1 MLLKKKDL
9 EKALEILATHG
20 KVLVPG
26 EENEVSK
33 FVVWEKGMD
42 VDLTKDNTLLPPKD
56 ILFPNTEKMYNYKM
70 GKEPKV
76 EEIVESPVQII
87 VGIKPCDVNSI
98 SCMDKVFLEK
108 GFVDNFYARK
118 RENLTIFAMECVSSM
133 ETCFCDSMG
142 VNPNKAPDADVM
154 LRDSKDNYNL
164 EAQTPK
170 GEEMLKELSSLL
182 KEGKANLKDTKCT
195 LTTNMTQDLSTKL
208 KGMFEHPIWD
218 EVSKPCM
225 GCGTCTYV
233 CPTCYCF
240 DIGSDNHGAEGTKF
254 RCWDSCMFS
263 DYARMAGGHDPRPSK
278 KERVRNRYMHKLSY
292 FNERYGT
299 TLCVGCGRCVSKCPS
314 GMDITDFINK
324 VQEVQ

>member
-1 MLLKKKDL
+1 
-9 EKALEILATHG
+9 
-20 KVLVPG
+20 
-26 EENEVSK
+26 
-33 FVVWEKGMD
+33 
-42 VDLTKDNTLLPPKD
+42 
-56 ILFPNTEKMYNYKM
+56 
-70 GKEPKV
+70 
-76 EEIVESPVQII
+76 
-87 VGIKPCDVNSI
+87 
-98 SCMDKVFLEK
+98 
-108 GFVDNFYARK
+108 
-118 RENLTIFAMECVSSM
+118 
-133 ETCFCDSMG
+133 
-142 VNPNKAPDADVM
+142 
-154 LRDSKDNYNL
+154 
-164 EAQTPK
+164 
-170 GEEMLKELSSLL
+170 
-182 KEGKANLKDTKCT
+182 
-195 LTTNMTQDLSTKL
+195 MTQDLSTKL